1 MRERSS
7 KLQQKLIEFECS
19 TNNLEQYGRK
29 NNIIISDIPDSVD
42 NNQLEESVTEIVTD
56 INVNMASND
65 IEACHRICKKDSRI
79 SSTKTIVHFVNRKHT
94 KQALYN
100 KKFTKSKK
108 KQKKHTHTFNL
119 NTNNPFFI
127 SENLTRMNE
136 SLAYQE
142 RKLKR
147 NSLANAC
154 YTKDGIVTIKINERS
169 KAIKMTYLFSN

>member
-1 MRERSS
+1 MRERCS
-7 KLQQKLIEFECS
+7 KLEQKLVEFECS
-19 TNNLEQYGRK
+19 TNNVEQYARK
-29 NNIIISDIPDSVD
+29 NNIIISGIPDSVD

-56 INVNMASND
+56 INVNMASNN

-108 KQKKHTHTFNL
+108 KHTHTHTFNL

-136 SLAYQE
+136 SLAYQG

-147 NSLANAC
+147 NSLVNAC